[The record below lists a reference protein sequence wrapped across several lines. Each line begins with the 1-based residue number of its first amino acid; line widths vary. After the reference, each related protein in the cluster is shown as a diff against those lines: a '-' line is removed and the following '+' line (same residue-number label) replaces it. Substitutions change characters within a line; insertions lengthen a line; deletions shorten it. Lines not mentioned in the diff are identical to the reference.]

1 MTPAMEPA
9 LPEKVPASGGGPD
22 RLIRADPAEWPVA
35 PGWRPVTDAF
45 FASETGQK
53 LLGFLR
59 NRLAA
64 GAVIFPPQPLRALE
78 LTPPEQVRVVILG
91 QDPYHGRG
99 QAEGLAGVAGR
110 DEKRTESLHDLAE
123 AWLADGGNV
132 VPDRSLIQGRVR
144 HPRHESGRRVGFPLN
159 VSHGS

>member
-1 MTPAMEPA
+1 MARIVCAKT
-9 LPEKVPASGGGPD
+9 
-22 RLIRADPAEWPVA
+22 
-35 PGWRPVTDAF
+35 
-45 FASETGQK
+45 FA
-53 LLGFLR
+53 
-59 NRLAA
+59 
-64 GAVIFPPQPLRALE
+64 
-78 LTPPEQVRVVILG
+78 
-91 QDPYHGRG
+91 G